1 MLIIEM
7 PDDLISL
14 SLYNIFTYRKNDK
27 RFIKHIKDWNKKIV
41 LQITPFYPITVIF
54 KDNTISFERIY
65 REDADLKVK
74 IDIHTM
80 LDIAYGR
87 LDPFSVLNEGKME
100 IEGLGEDS
108 SMIVKF
114 YNVFVDSMIMVAED
128 PNLKYYEFNK
138 ETR

>member
-1 MLIIEM
+1 MLNIEM

-14 SLYNIFTYRKNDK
+14 SLFNIFSYRKKDK
-27 RFIKHIKDWNKKIV
+27 KFIKHVSDWNKKIV
-41 LQITPFYPITVIF
+41 LHISPFYPVVVIF
-54 KDNTISFERIY
+54 QGTTIRFEKNY
-65 REDADLKVK
+65 DENADLKVK
-74 IDIHTM
+74 IDINTM

-87 LDPFSVLNEGKME
+87 INPFDVMNEGKME

-114 YNVFVDSMIMVAED
+114 YNVFVDSMIMIAAD
-128 PNLKYYEFNK
+128 PNIKYYELNK

>member
-1 MLIIEM
+1 M

-14 SLYNIFTYRKNDK
+14 SLYNIFKYRKNDK
-27 RFIKHIKDWNKKIV
+27 NFIKHIKDWNKKVV
-41 LQITPFYPITVIF
+41 LHITPFYPITVIF
-54 KDNTISFERIY
+54 KENNISFERVY
-65 REDADLKVK
+65 LEDADLKVK

-87 LDPFSVLNEGKME
+87 LDPFNVLNEGKME

-128 PNLKYYEFNK
+128 PNLKYYELNK

>member
-1 MLIIEM
+1 M

-14 SLYNIFTYRKNDK
+14 SLYNIFKYRKNDK
-27 RFIKHIKDWNKKIV
+27 NFIKHIKDWNKKVV
-41 LQITPFYPITVIF
+41 LHITPFYPITVIF
-54 KDNTISFERIY
+54 KENNISFERIY
-65 REDADLKVK
+65 LEDADLKVK

-87 LDPFSVLNEGKME
+87 LDPFNVLNEGKME

-128 PNLKYYEFNK
+128 PNLKYYELNK

>member
-1 MLIIEM
+1 MLSIDM

-14 SLYNIFTYRKNDK
+14 SLYNIFKYRKNDK
-27 RFIKHIKDWNKKIV
+27 NFIKHIKDWNKKVV
-41 LQITPFYPITVIF
+41 LHITPFYPITVIF
-54 KDNTISFERIY
+54 KENNISFERIY
-65 REDADLKVK
+65 LEDADLKVK

-87 LDPFSVLNEGKME
+87 LDPFNVLNEGKME

-128 PNLKYYEFNK
+128 PNLKYYELNK

>member
-1 MLIIEM
+1 MLSIDM

-14 SLYNIFTYRKNDK
+14 SLYNIFKYRKNDK
-27 RFIKHIKDWNKKIV
+27 NFIKHIKDWNKKVV
-41 LQITPFYPITVIF
+41 LHITPFYPITVIF
-54 KDNTISFERIY
+54 KENNISFERVY
-65 REDADLKVK
+65 LEDADLKVK

-87 LDPFSVLNEGKME
+87 LDPFNVLNEGKME

-128 PNLKYYEFNK
+128 PNLKYYELNK